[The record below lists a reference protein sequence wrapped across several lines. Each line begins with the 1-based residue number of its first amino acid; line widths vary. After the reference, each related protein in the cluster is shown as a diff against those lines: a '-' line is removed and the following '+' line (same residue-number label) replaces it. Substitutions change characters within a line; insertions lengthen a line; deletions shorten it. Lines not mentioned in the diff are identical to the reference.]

1 MKKQHNIPKTTP
13 WGKPQTVKII
23 APGIVEFTTA
33 SHGGIWLSPERNAQV
48 PMRLK
53 KRSFM
58 GNGLAGWYE
67 EDQDTGIVRGVFPE
81 CFTGTDNDSDD
92 GLLDIT
98 PQHYTD
104 QQIFGIFKQAG
115 IKLIEIDKPEK

>member
-48 PMRLK
+48 PLSLK

-58 GNGLAGWYE
+58 GNGTRGWYE
-67 EDQDTGIVRGVFPE
+67 EDQDAAIVMGVFPE
-81 CFTGTDNDSDD
+81 FFTGTEDDSDD

-115 IKLIEIDKPEK
+115 IKLVEIDKPEK